1 MSNIIKFPILVLY
14 CSAISRLAV
23 WLKTGSWP
31 TFTAEA
37 LLVYPPPSSFDI
49 VNVVVAFL
57 WGLPIEFWFIAPV
70 AAFMR
75 ASAATRE
82 GPRRAKSSAI

>member
-14 CSAISRLAV
+14 CSAISRLTV
-23 WLKTGSWP
+23 WLKIGSWP
-31 TFTAEA
+31 TFTAET
-37 LLVYPPPSSFDI
+37 LLAYPPPSGFDI
-49 VNVVVAFL
+49 VNAAVAFL

-70 AAFMR
+70 AAFML

-82 GPRRAKSSAI
+82 GPRRAKPSAI